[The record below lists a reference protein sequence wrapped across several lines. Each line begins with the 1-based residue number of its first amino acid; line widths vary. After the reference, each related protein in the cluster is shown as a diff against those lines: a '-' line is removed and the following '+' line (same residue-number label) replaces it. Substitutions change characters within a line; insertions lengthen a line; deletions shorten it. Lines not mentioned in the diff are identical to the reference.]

1 MIYRVRFIVVCG
13 ACVCLLFGG
22 CMVHSAGLSGQK
34 AELIALMQR
43 LPSTGDGITPESGPQ
58 LAPYLPALLA
68 LTEEDLAE
76 FDNDIYPFIAVL
88 SILFQTPDH
97 REYVVQHFSDIR
109 HPDLQLFVAAAL
121 FDMDLASNDI
131 VHFLRLA
138 MENDADKTRLAEI
151 IGPGFKMFESSLS
164 SYELS
169 KGNP

>member
-1 MIYRVRFIVVCG
+1 
-13 ACVCLLFGG
+13 
-22 CMVHSAGLSGQK
+22 
-34 AELIALMQR
+34 
-43 LPSTGDGITPESGPQ
+43 